1 MAKPTEQETEGN
13 GRSGR
18 DDRTEFFTR
27 AQEYTPYLATPGGG
41 ALFLVKTSDMG
52 VGRSLFA
59 KQGRGEHMVLARAV
73 GTLRGLMGPEAI
85 AGRTFIDVGANI
97 GTTTVP
103 AVVTHGFGSAVS
115 IEPEPENIR
124 NLRLNI
130 VLNDLDDRVTA
141 LPVAVSNER
150 GEADLVVNQ
159 RRTGK
164 HWIATDRGKLENK
177 GVPEDE
183 ILRVET
189 VTLDYL
195 VEGSVIEPERVGML
209 WMDAEAHEGHVL
221 EGASALLERGTPIVL
236 EYNPELLDRA
246 GGLTKIDDALRGN
259 YTHFAGMH
267 RNADTDKP
275 DFPLQPVDELPAY
288 AERFLDPDQ
297 RGGKT
302 DIIVL
307 RLEIEQAAEIDNLE
321 PIFRGARSGDGDE
334 DAAA

>member
-1 MAKPTEQETEGN
+1 
-13 GRSGR
+13 
-18 DDRTEFFTR
+18 
-27 AQEYTPYLATPGGG
+27 
-41 ALFLVKTSDMG
+41 MG

-73 GTLRGLMGPEAI
+73 GTVRGLMGPDAI
-85 AGRTFIDVGANI
+85 AGRMFIDVGANI

-103 AVVTHGFGSAVS
+103 AVVTHGFGSALS

-164 HWIATDRGKLENK
+164 HRIATDAANENK
-177 GVPEDE
+177 PVPEDE

-195 VEGSVIEPERVGML
+195 VEGSVIVPERVGML

-236 EYNPELLDRA
+236 EYNPELLERA
-246 GGLTKIDDALRGN
+246 GGLTKIDDALSDN

-267 RNADTDKP
+267 RNADPDKP

-288 AERFLDPDQ
+288 AEPFLDPEQ

-307 RLEIEQAAEIDNLE
+307 RLEDEQAAEIDNLE
-321 PIFRGARSGDGDE
+321 PIFRSARSGVDDE